1 MTIKNSLLLIFS
13 LFLYGCNTE
22 KSDLNDLE
30 KAFTDLKEDEYWGVY
45 RNYDCFEFNGYYR
58 KFYQDGTYKK
68 YKWDRYG
75 KRFEADS
82 VETKLWKVTE
92 DSIFYY
98 NFRFQYKVVLINDG
112 VILVSKG
119 DKKVD
124 LMFIKESE
132 KHLRKVDWQLHS
144 DSLKL
149 ENPIPYEKWLE
160 IMNED

>member
-1 MTIKNSLLLIFS
+1 MKNGLLIIFS
-13 LFLYGCNTE
+13 LFLWGCNTD
-22 KSDLNDLE
+22 KRDLNDLE
-30 KAFTDLKEDEYWGVY
+30 KAFTDLKEDEYWGLY
-45 RNYDCFEFNGYYR
+45 YHNDECFKFRNRYI
-58 KFYQDGTYKK
+58 KFYQDGTYKDFSW
-68 YKWDRYG
+68 YRNG
-75 KRFEADS
+75 NRIETDS
-82 VETKLWKVTE
+82 YETKLWKVTE

-132 KHLRKVDWQLHS
+132 KHLRKRDWELHS